1 MTENEKFDWT
11 ETDRVMQQL
20 RAQLEADSKN
30 TDINISSEEQQV
42 ADATQPG
49 AVAAALAE
57 PSVSEVYEEPPVQD
71 EQSNATEADAPVEEE
86 VVTTADVP
94 AVQTRPK
101 ARKKRR
107 RMPKLDA
114 MQAQRTDTAL
124 DRTALEEKKQRAAA
138 LAREQESDLYWR
150 RTPVG
155 KRTSQAAAQ
164 VFDVMPSIE
173 DEAKKPALQE
183 RPSRTEEPIEQLWAS
198 RRNGIHNAAPEGQSK
213 QNELLA
219 DITVEGLLNDIFGKT
234 PGPAG
239 RSWISS
245 AEQAPVAEPVVSE
258 ENLTEALP
266 EPAVTNNTPSPSH
279 DSVADAP
286 TVELDG
292 CRVILPT
299 EGELLPEENEKT
311 VKVSQKTDSAKL
323 FSNFFVKRQK
333 QGALPKPSIAKLSA
347 DQMALKRALDE
358 SDEEFKFLVDLDYED
373 ELGEAIGF
381 EKILDYH
388 ERQIN
393 GKSRDLQDRRHMRG
407 SKHKFEYTSH
417 AQDIGISKFYAKQR
431 RRHLINLTLTCLFML
446 LLFFYE
452 RSAIVQSFFGQAP
465 TGAKYPTLYIVIGL
479 VIFLCG
485 VALLRRNLIGGLMQL
500 LRLSPSDD
508 SLCSVSVVA
517 TLAYHM
523 VLLFA
528 PAESKLSLFLSPA
541 MGSLCLL
548 ALSGL
553 FNWYRGFSAF
563 RVISSKQ
570 QKYALMSRVSVGNRE
585 GNAKLR
591 LFEKEQNERVWYV
604 RPIGFVRNYFA
615 NTEKKTDHQRAL
627 GAALLFVMAIS
638 CAFSLYT
645 LVVEGDLSLTLHTAF
660 VTYLLTAPV
669 ISVLATSLPMFCA
682 TCLRLGR
689 RGAIVGES
697 AVYECGGNTTL
708 VMPDS
713 DCFKPMPHEQF
724 ELVKNC
730 DAERATVLIRALLE
744 KIGSPLCDTVQVPGE
759 QRISPDAVTLTDIDE
774 FGVAAVASGER
785 KTPILFGS
793 VAYLQKYGIR
803 VSPKKDGRYE
813 EICRNMLC
821 VAINNRL
828 TALFVAHYRPEDD
841 MQTLVDM
848 LEMENLNLKIRS
860 KDPGIHDPLLR
871 DLFADAQT
879 PPRVMKPLVAES
891 DITADRVDATVVALG
906 SSREAAKALAT
917 CRRIRRAVKIGGLW
931 QFASV
936 LLGAMLC
943 GACVLFGLVAALP
956 AFAVTLYTFLFSG
969 AHALT
974 SYFILRDREEN
985 E

>member
-49 AVAAALAE
+49 AVATALAE
-57 PSVSEVYEEPPVQD
+57 PSVSEVHEEPPVQD
-71 EQSNATEADAPVEEE
+71 EQSDTIETVVPVEEE
-86 VVTTADVP
+86 DVMPADVP

-107 RMPKLDA
+107 RVPRLDA
-114 MQAQRTDTAL
+114 VQAQQVDAPL
-124 DRTALEEKKQRAAA
+124 DRAALEEKKQRAAA
-138 LAREQESDLYWR
+138 LAKEQESDLYWR
-150 RTPVG
+150 HTPMG
-155 KRTSQAAAQ
+155 RRTSEASAR
-164 VFDVMPSIE
+164 VFDAMPSVE
-173 DEAKKPALQE
+173 EEKMPTPQE
-183 RPSRTEEPIEQLWAS
+183 QPVKAEEPIEQLLAS
-198 RRNGIHNAAPEGQSK
+198 RRKGIREAAMEKQGE
-213 QNELLA
+213 QNELSA
-219 DITVEGLLNDIFGKT
+219 DITVEGLLNDIFGNT

-239 RSWISS
+239 RSWIAPTDKTPVTESVAS
-245 AEQAPVAEPVVSE
+245 EEPLSEPLSEPVAEI
-258 ENLTEALP
+258 NTES
-266 EPAVTNNTPSPSH
+266 VSH
-279 DSVADAP
+279 DSVTDAP

-292 CRVILPT
+292 YRVILPA
-299 EGELLPEENEKT
+299 EGELLPKKSEAFAKKPETTE
-311 VKVSQKTDSAKL
+311 SAKL
-323 FSNFFVKRQK
+323 FSNFFIKRQK

-347 DQMALKRALDE
+347 DQIALKRALDE

-381 EKILDYH
+381 EKILEYH

-517 TLAYHM
+517 TLAYH
-523 VLLFA
+523 VALLLA
-528 PAESKLSLFLSPA
+528 PAESKLSLYLSPA

-553 FNWYRGFSAF
+553 FNWYREFSAF

-585 GNAKLR
+585 GKAKLR

-744 KIGSPLCDTVQVPGE
+744 KIGSPLCDTVQVPRE

-841 MQTLVDM
+841 MQTLVDTQGR
-848 LEMENLNLKIRS
+848 NLRI
-860 KDPGIHDPLLR
+860 PL
-871 DLFADAQT
+871 Q
-879 PPRVMKPLVAES
+879 
-891 DITADRVDATVVALG
+891 
-906 SSREAAKALAT
+906 
-917 CRRIRRAVKIGGLW
+917 C
-931 QFASV
+931 
-936 LLGAMLC
+936 
-943 GACVLFGLVAALP
+943 
-956 AFAVTLYTFLFSG
+956 
-969 AHALT
+969 
-974 SYFILRDREEN
+974 
-985 E
+985 

>member
-1 MTENEKFDWT
+1 MTENEKFDWS
-11 ETDRVMQQL
+11 ETDRVMEKL
-20 RAQLEADSKN
+20 RAQLEADN
-30 TDINISSEEQQV
+30 TDTGVNHSVEEQQAV
-42 ADATQPG
+42 ESAQP
-49 AVAAALAE
+49 AVATALAE
-57 PSVSEVYEEPPVQD
+57 PIGTSEEQTPPVAQD
-71 EQSNATEADAPVEEE
+71 AYGAEQEAELPVKESASTEGLQRM
-86 VVTTADVP
+86 P
-94 AVQTRPK
+94 ARERV
-101 ARKKRR
+101 RKKRR
-107 RMPKLDA
+107 RVPKLDA
-114 MQAQRTDTAL
+114 VQAQVESPL
-124 DRTALEEKKQRAAA
+124 DRTALEEKKKRAQA

-150 RTPVG
+150 RTPTG
-155 KRTSQAAAQ
+155 KHKGQAHAQ
-164 VFDVMPSIE
+164 VFNAIPSVG
-173 DEAKKPALQE
+173 DEETKIPISQE
-183 RPSRTEEPIEQLWAS
+183 IPTTPEEPIEQLLAS
-198 RRNGIHNAAPEGQSK
+198 RRKGIRDAALEQQSK
-213 QNELLA
+213 QHELMA
-219 DITVEGLLNDIFGKT
+219 DITVEGLLNDIFGT
-234 PGPAG
+234 TQGPAG
-239 RSWISS
+239 RAWI
-245 AEQAPVAEPVVSE
+245 APRTDAVAEPAINE
-258 ENLTEALP
+258 ELSQP
-266 EPAVTNNTPSPSH
+266 PVPAHDESSHAANPSP
-279 DSVADAP
+279 DSDADAA

-292 CRVILPT
+292 YRVVLPP
-299 EGELLPEENEKT
+299 EGKALLQDSEKPL
-311 VKVSQKTDSAKL
+311 QAPDEMEQAKL

-347 DQMALKRALDE
+347 EQIAFKRSLEE
-358 SDEEFKFLVDLDYED
+358 SEEEFKLLVDLDYED

-381 EKILDYH
+381 EKIREYH

-393 GKSRDLQDRRHMRG
+393 GKSRDPQDRRHVRG
-407 SKHKFEYTSH
+407 DKHKFEYTSH

-431 RRHLINLTLTCLFML
+431 RRHLINLTLSCLLML

-452 RSAIVQSFFGQAP
+452 RSAIVLSFFGEAP
-465 TGAKYPTLYIVIGL
+465 SGAKYPTLYVAVGL
-479 VIFLCG
+479 IIFLCG
-485 VALLRRNLIGGLMQL
+485 VAMLRRNVIGGLVRL

-508 SLCSVSVVA
+508 SICSVGVVA
-517 TLAYHM
+517 TLAYHIA
-523 VLLFA
+523 LLLA
-528 PAESKLSLFLSPA
+528 PANSYLSLYLSPA

-553 FNWYRGFSAF
+553 FNWYREFSAF

-570 QKYALMSRVSVGNRE
+570 QKYALMPRVSVGNRE

-591 LFEKEQNERVWYV
+591 LFESEKNERVWYA
-604 RPIGFVRNYFA
+604 RPVGFVRNYFA
-615 NTEKKTDHQRAL
+615 NIEKKTDHQHVF
-627 GAALLFVMAIS
+627 GAALLFVLAIS

-645 LVVEGDLSLTLHTAF
+645 FVTGGEWSLSLHTAF

-669 ISVLATSLPMFCA
+669 ISVLATSLPMFCG

-744 KIGSPLCDTVQVPGE
+744 KIGSPLCDTVHVPKE
-759 QRISPDAVTLTDIDE
+759 QRISPDTVTLTDIDE
-774 FGVAAVASGER
+774 FGVAAVVSGER

-813 EICRNMLC
+813 ELCRNMLC

-828 TALFVAHYRPEDD
+828 TALFIAHYRPESD
-841 MQTLVDM
+841 MQSLIDV
-848 LEMENLNLKIRS
+848 LEIENLNLKIRS
-860 KDPGIHDPLLR
+860 KDPGIHDRLLQ

-891 DITADRVDATVVALG
+891 DIAADRVDATVVALG
-906 SSREAAKALAT
+906 SAREAARTLAT
-917 CRRIRRAVKIGGLW
+917 CRRIRRAVKIGTLW
-931 QFASV
+931 QFASI
-936 LLGAMLC
+936 LLGALLG
-943 GACVLFGLVAALP
+943 GACVFFDLVAVLP

>member
-20 RAQLEADSKN
+20 RAQLEADSKDMGVN
-30 TDINISSEEQQV
+30 TSSEEQMV
-42 ADATQPG
+42 DAAQPA
-49 AVAAALAE
+49 AVAIALAE
-57 PSVSEVYEEPPVQD
+57 PLVSEQGDAPLAQV
-71 EQSNATEADAPVEEE
+71 EQSDTIEAAVPVEEE
-86 VVTTADVP
+86 TAMPADAP

-101 ARKKRR
+101 AHKKRR
-107 RMPKLDA
+107 RVPKLDA
-114 MQAQRTDTAL
+114 VQAQQIDTPL
-124 DRTALEEKKQRAAA
+124 DRSALEEKKQRAAA
-138 LAREQESDLYWR
+138 LAKEQESDLYWR
-150 RTPVG
+150 RTPMG
-155 KRTSQAAAQ
+155 RRTTEASARI
-164 VFDVMPSIE
+164 FDVMPSVE
-173 DEAKKPALQE
+173 EEKMPTPQAQPVKA
-183 RPSRTEEPIEQLWAS
+183 EEPIEQLLAS
-198 RRNGIHNAAPEGQSK
+198 RRKGIRDAAAEKQSK
-213 QNELLA
+213 PNELLA

-239 RSWISS
+239 RSWIEPTDKTPVIEPAASEKPLS
-245 AEQAPVAEPVVSE
+245 EPLSEPVADVNTESVSR
-258 ENLTEALP
+258 T
-266 EPAVTNNTPSPSH
+266 SM
-279 DSVADAP
+279 ADVP

-292 CRVILPT
+292 YRVMLPA
-299 EGELLPEENEKT
+299 EGELLPEESKSPVKT
-311 VKVSQKTDSAKL
+311 KEATEPTKL

-347 DQMALKRALDE
+347 EQIAFKRDLDE
-358 SDEEFKFLVDLDYED
+358 SDEEFKLLVDLDYED

-381 EKILDYH
+381 EKILEYH

-393 GKSRDLQDRRHMRG
+393 GKSRDPQERRHMRG
-407 SKHKFEYTSH
+407 GKHKFEYTSH

-431 RRHLINLTLTCLFML
+431 RRHLINLTLTCLLML

-452 RSAIVQSFFGQAP
+452 RSAIVLSFFGQAP
-465 TGAKYPTLYIVIGL
+465 SGAKYPTLYVVVGL
-479 VIFLCG
+479 VLFFCG
-485 VALLRRNLIGGLMQL
+485 VALLRRNLIGGLLQL

-517 TLAYHM
+517 TLAYHA
-523 VLLFA
+523 VLLLA
-528 PAESKLSLFLSPA
+528 PTESKLSLYLSPA

-553 FNWYRGFSAF
+553 FNWYREFSAF

-570 QKYALMSRVSVGNRE
+570 QKYALMPRVSVGNRE

-591 LFEKEQNERVWYV
+591 LFENEQNERVWYV
-604 RPIGFVRNYFA
+604 RPVGFVRNYFA
-615 NTEKKTDHQRAL
+615 NTKKKTDHQHAF

-638 CAFSLYT
+638 CAFSLYA
-645 LVVEGDLSLTLHTAF
+645 LVVEGDWSLSLHTAF
-660 VTYLLTAPV
+660 VTYLLTAPI

-697 AVYECGGNTTL
+697 AVHECGGNTTL

-713 DCFKPMPHEQF
+713 DCFKPMPHEQL

-730 DAERATVLIRALLE
+730 DVERATVLIRALLE
-744 KIGSPLCDTVQVPGE
+744 KIESPLCDTVQVPKE
-759 QRISPDAVTLTDIDE
+759 QRISLDAVTLTDIDE
-774 FGVAAVASGER
+774 FGVAAVVSGER

-828 TALFVAHYRPEDD
+828 TALFIAHYRPESD
-841 MQTLVDM
+841 MQLLVDM
-848 LEMENLNLKIRS
+848 LEAENLNLKIRS

-891 DITADRVDATVVALG
+891 DIVADRVDATVVALG
-906 SSREAAKALAT
+906 SSREAAKTLAT
-917 CRRIRRAVKIGGLW
+917 CRRIRRAVRIGTLW
-931 QFASV
+931 QFASI
-936 LLGAMLC
+936 LLGALLG
-943 GACVLFGLVAALP
+943 GACVLFGHVTALP

>member
-20 RAQLEADSKN
+20 RAQLEADSKDMGVN
-30 TDINISSEEQQV
+30 TSSEEQQAVDV
-42 ADATQPG
+42 AQPT
-49 AVAAALAE
+49 AVATALDE
-57 PSVSEVYEEPPVQD
+57 PIVSEENEAPLVQD
-71 EQSNATEADAPVEEE
+71 VQITAKEADEPVEEE
-86 VVTTADVP
+86 AVMAADVP
-94 AVQTRPK
+94 AVQTR
-101 ARKKRR
+101 ARDRKKRR
-107 RMPKLDA
+107 RVPKLNA
-114 MQAQRTDTAL
+114 VQAQVDTPL
-124 DRTALEEKKQRAAA
+124 ERTALEKKKQRAAA

-150 RTPVG
+150 RTPAG
-155 KRTSQAAAQ
+155 KRTSQASAQ
-164 VFDVMPSIE
+164 VFNAIPSVGE
-173 DEAKKPALQE
+173 EEAKMPAPQE
-183 RPSRTEEPIEQLWAS
+183 IPTTAEEPIEQLLS
-198 RRNGIHNAAPEGQSK
+198 SLRKGIRDAALEKESK
-213 QNELLA
+213 RNELLA

-239 RSWISS
+239 RPWI
-245 AEQAPVAEPVVSE
+245 APRDEASVAEPAASE
-258 ENLTEALP
+258 ESI
-266 EPAVTNNTPSPSH
+266 PSPAPEH
-279 DSVADAP
+279 APTVNAERDSRVSAPDAP

-292 CRVILPT
+292 YRVVLPT
-299 EGELLPEENEKT
+299 EGEVVPQESEAP
-311 VKVSQKTDSAKL
+311 VKAPNATEQAKL
-323 FSNFFVKRQK
+323 FSNFFVKRQR

-347 DQMALKRALDE
+347 EQIAFKRALDE
-358 SDEEFKFLVDLDYED
+358 SDEEFKLLVDLDYED

-381 EKILDYH
+381 EKILEYH

-393 GKSRDLQDRRHMRG
+393 GKSRDPKDRRHVRG
-407 SKHKFEYTSH
+407 GKHKFEYTSH

-431 RRHLINLTLTCLFML
+431 RRHLINLTLTCFLML

-452 RSAIVQSFFGQAP
+452 RSAVVLSFFGQAP
-465 TGAKYPTLYIVIGL
+465 SGAKYPTLYVAVGL
-479 VIFLCG
+479 VLFLCG
-485 VALLRRNLIGGLMQL
+485 VALLRRNLIGGLLQL

-517 TLAYHM
+517 TLAYHV

-528 PAESKLSLFLSPA
+528 PAESKLSLYLSPA

-553 FNWYRGFSAF
+553 FNWYCEFSAF

-570 QKYALMSRVSVGNRE
+570 QKYALMPRVSVGNRE

-591 LFEKEQNERVWYV
+591 LFENEQNERVWYA
-604 RPIGFVRNYFA
+604 RPVGFVRNYFA
-615 NTEKKTDHQRAL
+615 NIEKKTDHQHTF

-638 CAFSLYT
+638 CAFSLYA
-645 LVVEGDLSLTLHTAF
+645 LVVGGDWSLSLHTAF

-697 AVYECGGNTTL
+697 AVYESGGNTTL
-708 VMPDS
+708 VMPDC

-724 ELVKNC
+724 ELVKKC

-744 KIGSPLCDTVQVPGE
+744 KIGSPLCDTVQVPKE
-759 QRISPDAVTLTDIDE
+759 QRISPDTVTLTDIDE

-828 TALFVAHYRPEDD
+828 TALFIAHYRPESD
-841 MQTLVDM
+841 MQALVDM
-848 LEMENLNLKIRS
+848 LEAENLNLKIRS
-860 KDPGIHDPLLR
+860 KDPGIHDALLG

-879 PPRVMKPLVAES
+879 PPRVVKPLVAES
-891 DITADRVDATVVALG
+891 DIAADRVDATVVALG
-906 SSREAAKALAT
+906 SSREAARTLAT
-917 CRRIRRAVKIGGLW
+917 CRRTRRAVKIGTLW
-931 QFASV
+931 QFASI
-936 LLGAMLC
+936 LLGALLG
-943 GACVLFGLVAALP
+943 GACVLFDLVAALP
-956 AFAVTLYTFLFSG
+956 AFLVTLYTFLFSG

-974 SYFILRDREEN
+974 SYFILRDKEEN

>member
-1 MTENEKFDWT
+1 M
-11 ETDRVMQQL
+11 V
-20 RAQLEADSKN
+20 
-30 TDINISSEEQQV
+30 
-42 ADATQPG
+42 
-49 AVAAALAE
+49 
-57 PSVSEVYEEPPVQD
+57 
-71 EQSNATEADAPVEEE
+71 
-86 VVTTADVP
+86 
-94 AVQTRPK
+94 
-101 ARKKRR
+101 
-107 RMPKLDA
+107 
-114 MQAQRTDTAL
+114 
-124 DRTALEEKKQRAAA
+124 
-138 LAREQESDLYWR
+138 
-150 RTPVG
+150 
-155 KRTSQAAAQ
+155 
-164 VFDVMPSIE
+164 
-173 DEAKKPALQE
+173 
-183 RPSRTEEPIEQLWAS
+183 
-198 RRNGIHNAAPEGQSK
+198 
-213 QNELLA
+213 
-219 DITVEGLLNDIFGKT
+219 
-234 PGPAG
+234 
-239 RSWISS
+239 
-245 AEQAPVAEPVVSE
+245 
-258 ENLTEALP
+258 
-266 EPAVTNNTPSPSH
+266 
-279 DSVADAP
+279 
-286 TVELDG
+286 
-292 CRVILPT
+292 
-299 EGELLPEENEKT
+299 
-311 VKVSQKTDSAKL
+311 
-323 FSNFFVKRQK
+323 
-333 QGALPKPSIAKLSA
+333 
-347 DQMALKRALDE
+347 
-358 SDEEFKFLVDLDYED
+358 
-373 ELGEAIGF
+373 
-381 EKILDYH
+381 
-388 ERQIN
+388 
-393 GKSRDLQDRRHMRG
+393 
-407 SKHKFEYTSH
+407 
-417 AQDIGISKFYAKQR
+417 
-431 RRHLINLTLTCLFML
+431 
-446 LLFFYE
+446 
-452 RSAIVQSFFGQAP
+452 
-465 TGAKYPTLYIVIGL
+465 GL

-485 VALLRRNLIGGLMQL
+485 AALLRRNLIGGLIQL

-585 GNAKLR
+585 GKAKLR

-744 KIGSPLCDTVQVPGE
+744 KIGSPLCDTVQVPRE

-879 PPRVMKPLVAES
+879 PPHVMKPLVAES